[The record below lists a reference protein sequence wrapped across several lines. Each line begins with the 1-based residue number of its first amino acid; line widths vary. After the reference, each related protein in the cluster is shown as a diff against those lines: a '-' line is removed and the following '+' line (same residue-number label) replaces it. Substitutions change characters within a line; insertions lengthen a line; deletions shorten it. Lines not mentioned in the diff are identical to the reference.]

1 MDTNMDEWAG
11 IHFIKTNRR
20 NNPPILLLP
29 VMKFHRVIVDEN
41 KKNWTYLFKYLK
53 LESREK
59 RKRENSRWICT
70 FLFLHAI
77 IFLLLLERLD

>member
-1 MDTNMDEWAG
+1 MDEWAG

-41 KKNWTYLFKYLK
+41 KKN
-53 LESREK
+53 
-59 RKRENSRWICT
+59 
-70 FLFLHAI
+70 
-77 IFLLLLERLD
+77 

>member
-41 KKNWTYLFKYLK
+41 KKN
-53 LESREK
+53 
-59 RKRENSRWICT
+59 
-70 FLFLHAI
+70 
-77 IFLLLLERLD
+77 